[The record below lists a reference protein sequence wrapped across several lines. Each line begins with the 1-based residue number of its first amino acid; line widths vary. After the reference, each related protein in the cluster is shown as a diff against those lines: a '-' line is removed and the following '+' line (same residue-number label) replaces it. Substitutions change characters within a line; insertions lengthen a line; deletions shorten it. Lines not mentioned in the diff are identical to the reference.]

1 MNKSDMIFGE
11 ARENAPPRQYVDPK
25 TAVMLPD
32 GVVLEHDG
40 RSLVTYEA
48 ACLLHQELGQT
59 LARMMRKRGSST
71 PPGGDTGGTPA
82 AMKVA
87 A

>member
-11 ARENAPPRQYVDPK
+11 ARENAPPRQYVDPE
-25 TAVMLPD
+25 TPVFLPCGLQTD
-32 GVVLEHDG
+32 YCA
-40 RSLVTYEA
+40 STVTYREA
-48 ACLLHQELGQT
+48 CEMHQELGQT
-59 LARMMRKRGSST
+59 LARMMRKRGSAT
-71 PPGGDTGGTPA
+71 PPDGDVGGTPA